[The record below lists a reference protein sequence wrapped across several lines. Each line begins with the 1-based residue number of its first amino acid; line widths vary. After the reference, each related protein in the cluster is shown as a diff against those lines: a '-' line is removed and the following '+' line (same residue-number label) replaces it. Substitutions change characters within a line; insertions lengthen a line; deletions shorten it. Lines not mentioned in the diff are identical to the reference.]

1 MNLVII
7 CYIIEL
13 IWLKTEFCRTIPCS
27 CSFIAFC
34 YHFPNRTDKVLLR
47 YLFEVFQMPIFY
59 ATRSVKTTRISFKR
73 HSFGLSQNSITV
85 RHVDTCTSHECYIM
99 LDMHDRQG
107 ICTCISLRYSV
118 RAAWVKILKAKKH
131 DESIMWTQYYYY
143 CII

>member
-13 IWLKTEFCRTIPCS
+13 IWLKTEFCRTIPCL

-34 YHFPNRTDKVLLR
+34 YHFQNRTAKVLLQ

-85 RHVDTCTSHECYIM
+85 RHVDTCTNIECYIM
-99 LDMHDRQG
+99 FDVHDWQG
-107 ICTCISLRYSV
+107 ICTWINLRWSA
-118 RAAWVKILKAKKH
+118 RTAWVQILKSRKNIT
-131 DESIMWTQYYYY
+131 SPYYL
-143 CII
+143 